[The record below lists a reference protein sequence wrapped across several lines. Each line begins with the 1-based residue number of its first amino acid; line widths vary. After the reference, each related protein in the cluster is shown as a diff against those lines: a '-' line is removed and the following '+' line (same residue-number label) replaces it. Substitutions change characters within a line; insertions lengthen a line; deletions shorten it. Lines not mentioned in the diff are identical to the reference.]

1 MELGALKPLITA
13 LVLPPMSLVL
23 LALAGLWLA
32 ARKQR
37 KGLVIAALALA
48 LLWLISCHGTAV
60 WLARTVLPQFAPLTL
75 AQLKS
80 QQVQAIVVLGGGLFP
95 EAPEYGQAQPSP
107 ATAARLRYGIWL
119 SKQSGL
125 PIAFTGG
132 SGWSAKN
139 DAQTSEAAVTAR
151 VAREDYNVTLRWL
164 EAQSRDTSENA
175 RLLAPLLKRDGIQR
189 VALVT
194 DAWHMPR
201 AAAAF
206 ERTGLRVSPAPMGF
220 LLANHQGYIEWVPT
234 VSGLSTSTRVL
245 QELLGITV
253 ANLMARFSTV

>member
-13 LVLPPMSLVL
+13 LVLPLMSLML

-80 QQVQAIVVLGGGLFP
+80 QQVQAIVVLGGGMFP

-119 SKQSGL
+119 SKQSGV

-164 EAQSRDTSENA
+164 ESQSRDTAENA

-220 LLANHQGYIEWVPT
+220 LLANHQGYMEWVPT

-253 ANLMARFSTV
+253 ANLMARFSTA

>member
-13 LVLPPMSLVL
+13 LVLPLMSLML
-23 LALAGLWLA
+23 LGLAGLWLA
-32 ARKQR
+32 ALKQR

-80 QQVQAIVVLGGGLFP
+80 QQVQAIVVLGGGMFP

-164 EAQSRDTSENA
+164 ESQSRDTAENA
-175 RLLAPLLKRDGIQR
+175 RLLVPLLKRDGIQR

-234 VSGLSTSTRVL
+234 ASGLSTSTRVL

-253 ANLMARFSTV
+253 ANLMARFSTA

>member
-13 LVLPPMSLVL
+13 LVLPLMSLML
-23 LALAGLWLA
+23 LGLAGLWLA

-80 QQVQAIVVLGGGLFP
+80 QQVQAIVVLGGGMFP

-164 EAQSRDTSENA
+164 ESQSRDTAENA
-175 RLLAPLLKRDGIQR
+175 RLLVPLLKRDGIQR

-220 LLANHQGYIEWVPT
+220 LLANHQGYMEWVPT

-253 ANLMARFSTV
+253 ANLMARFSTA

>member
-1 MELGALKPLITA
+1 MELGALKPLLTA
-13 LVLPPMSLVL
+13 LVLPPMSLML
-23 LALAGLWLA
+23 LALAGVWMA
-32 ARKQR
+32 ARRQR
-37 KGLVIAALALA
+37 KGLVIVALALV
-48 LLWLISCHGTAV
+48 LLWVISCHGTAV
-60 WLARTVLPQFAPLTL
+60 WLARTVLPQFAPL
-75 AQLKS
+75 APSQLKA

-107 ATAARLRYGIWL
+107 ATAARLRYGVWL
-119 SKQSGL
+119 SRQSGL

-132 SGWSAKN
+132 SGWSAK

-151 VAREDYNVTLRWL
+151 VAKEDYNVTFRWL
-164 EAQSRDTSENA
+164 EAQSRDTGENA

-189 VALVT
+189 IALVT

-201 AAAAF
+201 AATAF
-206 ERTGLRVSPAPMGF
+206 ESAGLRVSPAPMGF
-220 LLANHQGYIEWVPT
+220 VLANHQGYIEWVPT

-253 ANLMARFSTV
+253 ASLMARFSTV

>member
-1 MELGALKPLITA
+1 MEFGAFKPLITA
-13 LVLPPMSLVL
+13 LVLPLMSLTL
-23 LALAGLWLA
+23 LVFAGLWLA
-32 ARKQR
+32 ARRQR
-37 KGLVIAALALA
+37 KGLVIAGLALA

-80 QQVQAIVVLGGGLFP
+80 QQVQAIVVLGGGMFP
-95 EAPEYGQAQPSP
+95 EAPEYGQPQPSP
-107 ATAARLRYGIWL
+107 ATAARLRYGVWL

-132 SGWSAKN
+132 NGWSAKN
-139 DAQTSEAAVTAR
+139 DTQTSEAAVTAR
-151 VAREDYNVTLRWL
+151 VALEDYNVTLRWL
-164 EAQSRDTSENA
+164 ETQSRDTAENA
-175 RLLAPLLKRDGIQR
+175 RFLAPLLKRDGVQR

-220 LLANHQGYIEWVPT
+220 LLATHQVHMEWMPT

-245 QELLGITV
+245 QEFLGITM
-253 ANLMARFSTV
+253 ANLMARFSAA

>member
-13 LVLPPMSLVL
+13 LVLPLMSLML

-80 QQVQAIVVLGGGLFP
+80 QQVQAIVVLGGGMFP

-164 EAQSRDTSENA
+164 ESQSRDTAENA
-175 RLLAPLLKRDGIQR
+175 RLLVPLLKRDGIQR

-220 LLANHQGYIEWVPT
+220 LLANHQGYMEWVPT

-253 ANLMARFSTV
+253 ANLMARFSTA